1 MSIYIKN
8 HFFNILSIILLFKI
22 IQTKT
27 LFIPFR
33 QHPIY
38 SSQSYDKTKFLI
50 ENTSPKFVSNISI
63 GTPAKIIP
71 TIFNIYDY
79 YSSIKPNEEYKD
91 IGNNNYEIY
100 EPNKSSTYENISL
113 DENTYM
119 KFNAYTLIKEKIKL
133 CNDIKCLTYEE
144 INDFFIYIRNNQ
156 LNAFSYIDISSNDKN
171 IFIMNQLKEKKIIKN
186 SIMSIKYTDDY
197 SGYYIIGDYPHI
209 YDKENF
215 SKEQLI
221 TYNLEISGGKNFD
234 VLINKVFI
242 SWNEQN
248 DGSSNPNYKEKKISL
263 VNGISFN
270 INLNLIIASEEYM
283 NLVKDVFFNEYFNK
297 KICDY
302 NIIPIPGRS
311 YKIYTC
317 IKSDEFNIKNF
328 PSLKFNFYG
337 NNYVYELTYEDL
349 FIEKNNIYYFL
360 VSCDYHINEN
370 WKLGK
375 PFLKKYQLIFDGTK
389 KLVGYYNQNIKSS
402 NISTTNT
409 TSKSKKIIFIFII
422 ANLVIIPIVFF
433 LAKRRYMRKKYNA
446 NELNSFFVSD
456 KKKNENEN
464 ENSMNIEIGLIK

>member
-1 MSIYIKN
+1 M
-8 HFFNILSIILLFKI
+8 
-22 IQTKT
+22 
-27 LFIPFR
+27 
-33 QHPIY
+33 
-38 SSQSYDKTKFLI
+38 
-50 ENTSPKFVSNISI
+50 
-63 GTPAKIIP
+63 
-71 TIFNIYDY
+71 
-79 YSSIKPNEEYKD
+79 
-91 IGNNNYEIY
+91 
-100 EPNKSSTYENISL
+100 
-113 DENTYM
+113 
-119 KFNAYTLIKEKIKL
+119 
-133 CNDIKCLTYEE
+133 
-144 INDFFIYIRNNQ
+144 
-156 LNAFSYIDISSNDKN
+156 
-171 IFIMNQLKEKKIIKN
+171 
-186 SIMSIKYTDDY
+186 
-197 SGYYIIGDYPHI
+197 
-209 YDKENF
+209 
-215 SKEQLI
+215 
-221 TYNLEISGGKNFD
+221 EISGGKNFD
-234 VLINKVFI
+234 VLINKVYI

-248 DGSSNPNYKEKKISL
+248 DGNSNVGDKEKKISL

-270 INLNLIIASEEYM
+270 INLNLIIVSEEYM

-317 IKSDEFNIKNF
+317 IKSDEFNIKNL
-328 PSLKFNFYG
+328 PSLKFIFFG

-389 KLVGYYNQNIKSS
+389 KLVGYYNKNIKSS
-402 NISTTNT
+402 NISTANT

-446 NELNSFFVSD
+446 NELNSFFVID
-456 KKKNENEN
+456 KNKNEN